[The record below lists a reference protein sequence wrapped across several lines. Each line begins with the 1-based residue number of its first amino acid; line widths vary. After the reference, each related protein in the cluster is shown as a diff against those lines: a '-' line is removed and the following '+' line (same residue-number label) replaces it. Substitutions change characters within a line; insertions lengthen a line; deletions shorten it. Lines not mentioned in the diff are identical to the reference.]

1 MKTEGAMNANAATS
15 TDRAVNTNAATSTD
29 RAMNTD
35 RATNNEG
42 ATMKTAVVC
51 FSQTGNTAKVAAAI
65 AEAIEEVTGDV
76 VLVESIHADGSV
88 APGAASAALEDH
100 GLVFVGMPIVQ
111 FGAPEAARRFLE
123 EQCAGRRVA
132 LFVTHAAPV
141 DMPELDPWLEACKDA
156 ASGTRLEGFFNC
168 QGQLAEPVR
177 QYMLASETP
186 DLVRF
191 AGMAACAEGQP
202 DEAALTRAAAFARD
216 VAVRTHMV
224 LRSGGPTGGGLN
236 RVGRRRSEYPRRSAG
251 RSRRT
256 PL

>member
-1 MKTEGAMNANAATS
+1 
-15 TDRAVNTNAATSTD
+15 
-29 RAMNTD
+29 
-35 RATNNEG
+35 
-42 ATMKTAVVC
+42 MKTAVVC

-65 AEAIEEVTGDV
+65 AEAIEEMTGDV
-76 VLVESIHADGSV
+76 VLVESIHADGAV

-141 DMPELDPWLEACKDA
+141 GMPELDPWLEACRDA
-156 ASGTRLEGFFNC
+156 ASGARLEGFFNC

-177 QYMLASETP
+177 QYMLASESP

-216 VAVRTHMV
+216 VAVRTHLAIATEGQLAAV
-224 LRSGGPTGGGLN
+224 
-236 RVGRRRSEYPRRSAG
+236 
-251 RSRRT
+251 
-256 PL
+256 